1 MSIGEVHVGDIGTIF
16 RHTVYDQ
23 DGDIVDI
30 STADP
35 IKIIFNKPDGSAL
48 VKTAELTGDGTDGQ
62 MEYTTITADL
72 SVAGEWQNQ
81 GKVTISGSVWY
92 TDIQRFLV
100 FANLAE
106 T

>member
-35 IKIIFNKPDGSAL
+35 IKIIFNKPDGTAL

-72 SVAGEWQNQ
+72 SVAGTLIFSDFWCLLIWQRVNN
-81 GKVTISGSVWY
+81 
-92 TDIQRFLV
+92 DR
-100 FANLAE
+100 
-106 T
+106 